1 MGWTVRRIQENDYG
15 CEEKTDKESGQ
26 VIVTLVSEEGY
37 ERQILADDDW
47 LYANEIDEGDR
58 WPLKFESVI
67 SPEVGLLCCG
77 ACNLQYDRD
86 ELVSRLPGLLPE
98 AHLVKAKSGVPY
110 AALLVIHGCPIAC
123 TSEFNLAVP
132 EEKRVRMGSPE
143 ELPTAL
149 GQLRKVIGLD
159 PFYRLP
165 VQVIK

>member
-15 CEEKTDKESGQ
+15 CEERTDKESGQ

-98 AHLVKAKSGVPY
+98 AHLVKAKSGVFRPEQEREQHY
-110 AALLVIHGCPIAC
+110 RRCKIVRENRVIVASQRFAERI
-123 TSEFNLAVP
+123 
-132 EEKRVRMGSPE
+132 EERIIPC
-143 ELPTAL
+143 
-149 GQLRKVIGLD
+149 
-159 PFYRLP
+159 
-165 VQVIK
+165 